1 MCRIDYSS
9 TVKKIL
15 TSLMGKLRTEFT
27 SLTTKCT
34 SPGLSDTTF
43 FARCNFEIDIKLFI
57 TINHT
62 FKHLHVQVT
71 IYVLTEGL
79 QIEVL
84 NKRNNQ
90 ILLQF

>member
-1 MCRIDYSS
+1 
-9 TVKKIL
+9 
-15 TSLMGKLRTEFT
+15 MGRLRTEFT
-27 SLTTKCT
+27 SLTAKST

-43 FARCNFEIDIKLFI
+43 FACCNSEIGIKLFI
-57 TINHT
+57 TRNHT

-71 IYVLTEGL
+71 IYVFTEGQ